1 MRRTFAIR
9 LCEHFLFFAPEKLV
23 NDIFAILMFD
33 YQTKQTS
40 RFYNQTNQ
48 TNRLHNR
55 NKQTEKLHNQTK
67 SSFVKDLS
75 LKIIDLLIK

>member
-1 MRRTFAIR
+1 
-9 LCEHFLFFAPEKLV
+9 
-23 NDIFAILMFD
+23 MFD